1 METLFSF
8 ENIMRPVWNT
18 DRVYFESVMFLEEN
32 GSISAPLL
40 YDAREILAVQRAD
53 LTETFE
59 AGRDYEYRDGRLHLT
74 KNSRIF
80 FFRQEEL
87 YPTQPVPDH
96 SFPMEEGN
104 VLWHEGHFFHDRQI
118 AVTYI
123 PKECDWPGP
132 IPGFRGQ
139 NLPKTMKKLL
149 TARPIKLVLY
159 GDSISEGANAS
170 GVTCTSPFL
179 PVWGQLV
186 AEQLQRSY
194 GSQVT
199 FKNPSGGGMNAIW
212 GGENV
217 EKLVCD
223 ENPDL
228 VIVAFGANDGIA
240 GEEFRQRIAA
250 IVEPIYRR
258 CPQAEV
264 LLIATLVPNPL
275 LCSPKAPFYN
285 QRIHQGAELAKFVGP
300 GTAMVSIHELQQ
312 SLYQRKRFIDMT
324 GNNVNHPNDFMVRL
338 YAQTVCAALIENFG
352 G

>member
-1 METLFSF
+1 MV
-8 ENIMRPVWNT
+8 I
-18 DRVYFESVMFLEEN
+18 
-32 GSISAPLL
+32 A
-40 YDAREILAVQRAD
+40 AEIG
-53 LTETFE
+53 F
-59 AGRDYEYRDGRLHLT
+59 HLRT
-74 KNSRIF
+74 
-80 FFRQEEL
+80 
-87 YPTQPVPDH
+87 
-96 SFPMEEGN
+96 
-104 VLWHEGHFFHDRQI
+104 
-118 AVTYI
+118 
-123 PKECDWPGP
+123 
-132 IPGFRGQ
+132 
-139 NLPKTMKKLL
+139 
-149 TARPIKLVLY
+149 
-159 GDSISEGANAS
+159 
-170 GVTCTSPFL
+170 
-179 PVWGQLV
+179 V

-199 FKNPSGGGMNAIW
+199 FKNPSVGGMNAIW